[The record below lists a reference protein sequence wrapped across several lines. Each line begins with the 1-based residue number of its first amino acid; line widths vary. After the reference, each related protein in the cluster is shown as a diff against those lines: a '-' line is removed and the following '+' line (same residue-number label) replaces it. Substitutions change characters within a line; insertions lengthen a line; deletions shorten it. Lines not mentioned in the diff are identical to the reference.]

1 MTLSEKFHHLEWKG
15 IAWSVSGWA
24 CSCPTCSKECVCT
37 NNVLLEMVFNRDMT
51 VPEERET
58 ALPSVRKG
66 RMMARGLAGDKRKRV
81 MAAIAAEK
89 SAGVKKSRLMDIEG
103 PSGKK
108 VNALAVEVRPASPP
122 LSPPL
127 SITPPP
133 PAQEGDTGTGKA
145 GKAIKEKAPA
155 PGRGRLSLSQ
165 PAVEARRDSL
175 RERPSSSQP
184 DRRR

>member
-1 MTLSEKFHHLEWKG
+1 MKLCKGSDRQHEKMSLEEILTLSEKFHHLEWKG

-37 NNVLLEMVFNRDMT
+37 NNVLLEMVFDRDMT
-51 VPEERET
+51 VPEKRET

-66 RMMARGLAGDKRKRV
+66 RIMARGLAGDKRKRV

-122 LSPPL
+122 HSPPL

-133 PAQEGDTGTGKA
+133 PSPHRASPGHTGTVSV
-145 GKAIKEKAPA
+145 
-155 PGRGRLSLSQ
+155 RSRFTLTQS
-165 PAVEARRDSL
+165 RW
-175 RERPSSSQP
+175 
-184 DRRR
+184 